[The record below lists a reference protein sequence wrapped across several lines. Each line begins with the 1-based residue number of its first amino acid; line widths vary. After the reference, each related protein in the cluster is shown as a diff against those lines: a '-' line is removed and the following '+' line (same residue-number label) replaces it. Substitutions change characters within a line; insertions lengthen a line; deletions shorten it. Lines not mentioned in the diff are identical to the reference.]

1 MYYIVFN
8 FLRMHRSRNIMNVLI
23 LKFLPYWF
31 GCDNR
36 TGLSKTISNNT
47 NSCTDYAG
55 CYIFSRTTIPVH
67 DGIWS
72 FLIIT
77 NTQWLWGFTDPLD
90 DICKTIRN
98 GVRCYGSFLSQME
111 RIACIILTIE
121 SQWPTRS
128 KQSSCGL
135 IWRQCYVW
143 CDEIIND

>member
-1 MYYIVFN
+1 MIALDIMYYIVAH

-77 NTQWLWGFTDPLD
+77 NRQWLWGFTDPLD

-111 RIACIILTIE
+111 RIAYIIPEGETSLWK
-121 SQWPTRS
+121 SHMNRS
-128 KQSSCGL
+128 D
-135 IWRQCYVW
+135 WRGRSNPCAV
-143 CDEIIND
+143 